1 MTKQTTK
8 TDNLPAG
15 FKDISKRVRS
25 TMAGR
30 YTQYT
35 DDNSGECTVNFNEAQ
50 TKAISYILSHV
61 VKQNGAFLT
70 CFANNKPIL
79 DNDLET
85 TIDACAMH
93 TEALKRPYI
102 RHVLT
107 SAPMSFQRYQ
117 YCPGFPQFL
126 KVDGAT
132 TYNTWHENPRLEVT
146 DASFQKWLS
155 SKEEAK
161 EWACR
166 ELDTG
171 GSKQDAY
178 GLFQVASEPQI
189 MRVMLRMLFGNENS
203 PVTTDTWEEDGEIL
217 TRWLACCVHRP
228 LERIRWAPVLR
239 GVHGVGKGTFQ
250 YFAKALMGRGS
261 VNVVNN
267 LKGITGQFNGA
278 MALTRL
284 LVVDECYSKSGMAME
299 TFKPIVS
306 EDYVDV
312 ERKGEALFQTRATHN
327 TIVFSN
333 YHVPFKSEE
342 TERRWWV
349 PSYRHYDMGS
359 DDKGTN
365 QEHHVWGNRLIR
377 KALPLDGRGDQR
389 QLVDLLHWLKLVAD
403 NTPKSFFTKAPKSV
417 GFVDLLDV
425 EVGQAQD
432 RFMDWLDGLK
442 PQDAF
447 TLANVVG
454 ESGIAQS
461 EMKKVLEKR
470 GFRSCQWKQ
479 HGNRKHWTK
488 APNGVAPNELVE
500 YQAA

>member
-1 MTKQTTK
+1 MTKQPTK

-15 FKDISKRVRS
+15 FENISQRVRS
-25 TMAGR
+25 TMGGR

-35 DDNSGECTVNFNEAQ
+35 DENGGEHTVNFNEAQ
-50 TKAISYILSHV
+50 TKAVSYILSHV
-61 VKQNGAFLT
+61 VKHNGAFLT

-85 TIDACAMH
+85 TIDVCAMH
-93 TEALKRPYI
+93 TNALKRPNI
-102 RHVLT
+102 KHVLE
-107 SAPMSFQRYQ
+107 SAPMSFQQYQ

-132 TYNTWHENPRLEVT
+132 TYNTWHASSRLEVT
-146 DASFQKWLS
+146 DASFQEWIA

-161 EWACR
+161 EWASY
-166 ELDTG
+166 ELDAG

-178 GLFQVASEPQI
+178 ELFRVTSEPQI

-203 PVTTDTWEEDGEIL
+203 PVTTDTWEEDCEIL

-250 YFAKALMGRGS
+250 HFANALMGQGS
-261 VNVVNN
+261 VSVVNN
-267 LKGITGQFNGA
+267 LKGITDQFNGA

-284 LVVDECYSKSGMAME
+284 LVVDECYSKSNMAME

-312 ERKGEALFQTRATHN
+312 ERKGEARFQTRATHN

-333 YHVPFKSEE
+333 HYVPFKSEE

-359 DDKGTN
+359 DDKDTN
-365 QEHHVWGNRLIR
+365 QAYHAWGNSLIR
-377 KALPLDGRGDQR
+377 KALPLGKRGDQS

-432 RFMDWLDGLK
+432 CFMDWLDGLQ
-442 PQDAF
+442 PRDAF
-447 TLANVVG
+447 TLANVVPQ
-454 ESGIAQS
+454 SGIAQS
-461 EMKKVLEKR
+461 EMVKLLEQR
-470 GFRSCQWKQ
+470 GLRSCQWKQ

-488 APNGVAPNELVE
+488 APNGVAPNKLVE

>member
-1 MTKQTTK
+1 MTKQPTK

-15 FKDISKRVRS
+15 FKDISTSVRS
-25 TMAGR
+25 TMANR

-35 DDNSGECTVNFNEAQ
+35 DEQGQVQQLSFNNEQ
-50 TKAISYILSHV
+50 TKAVSYILSRV
-61 VKQNGAFLT
+61 VKHNGAFLT

-79 DNDLET
+79 ENDLET
-85 TIDACAMH
+85 TIDVCAMH
-93 TEALKRPYI
+93 TKALKRRDI
-102 RHVLT
+102 KHVLAL
-107 SAPMSFQRYQ
+107 APMSFQRYQ

-132 TYNTWHENPRLEVT
+132 TYNTWHENTRLKVT

-155 SKEEAK
+155 AKEEAK
-161 EWACR
+161 EWASC
-166 ELDTG
+166 ELDEG
-171 GSKQDAY
+171 GSKQNAY
-178 GLFQVASEPQI
+178 ELFQAVSEPLI
-189 MRVMLRMLFGNENS
+189 MRVMLRMLFGNEHS
-203 PVTTDTWEEDGEIL
+203 PVTTDTWEEDCEIL

-239 GVHGVGKGTFQ
+239 GAHGIGKGTFQ
-250 YFAKALMGRGS
+250 HFAQALIGRGS
-261 VNVVNN
+261 VSVVNN
-267 LKGITGQFNGA
+267 LNGITGQFNGA

-306 EDYVDV
+306 EDYVEV
-312 ERKGEALFQTRATHN
+312 ERKGEARYQTRATHN

-333 YHVPFKSEE
+333 HHVPFKSEE

-359 DDKGTN
+359 DDKDVNQAFHAWGN
-365 QEHHVWGNRLIR
+365 QEVR
-377 KALPLDGRGDQR
+377 KALPLDGRGDQS
-389 QLVDLLHWLKLVAD
+389 QLVDLLHWLKLVAN

-425 EVGQAQD
+425 EVGQARD

-442 PQDAF
+442 SRDAF
-447 TLANVVG
+447 TWDNVVAG
-454 ESGIAQS
+454 SGIPQS
-461 EMKKVLEKR
+461 ELKKVLEHR
-470 GFRSCQWKQ
+470 GLRSCQWKR

-488 APNGVAPNELVE
+488 APRGTSPNNLVV

>member
-1 MTKQTTK
+1 MTKQPTK

-25 TMAGR
+25 TMANR

-35 DDNSGECTVNFNEAQ
+35 DEQGQVQRLSFNNAQ
-50 TKAISYILSHV
+50 TKAVSYILSRV
-61 VKQNGAFLT
+61 VKHNGAFLT

-85 TIDACAMH
+85 TVDVCAMH
-93 TEALKRPYI
+93 THALDRADIK
-102 RHVLT
+102 HVLT
-107 SAPMSFQRYQ
+107 SAPLSFQRYQ

-132 TYNTWHENPRLEVT
+132 TYNTWHASSRLEVT
-146 DASFQKWLS
+146 DVSFQKWVA
-155 SKEEAK
+155 SKDEAK
-161 EWACR
+161 EWASC
-166 ELDTG
+166 ELDAG
-171 GSKQDAY
+171 GSKQAAY
-178 GLFQVASEPQI
+178 ELFQVTSEPQI

-203 PVTTDTWEEDGEIL
+203 PVTTDTWEEDCEIL

-239 GVHGVGKGTFQ
+239 GVHGVGKGTFHH
-250 YFAKALMGRGS
+250 FAKALMGQGS

-267 LKGITGQFNGA
+267 LNGITGQFNGA

-284 LVVDECYSKSGMAME
+284 LVVDECYSKSRMAME

-312 ERKGEALFQTRATHN
+312 ERKGEARFQTRATHN

-359 DDKGTN
+359 DDKDTN
-365 QEHHVWGNRLIR
+365 QEHHAWGNRLIR
-377 KALPLDGRGDQR
+377 KALPLNDRGDQS

-432 RFMDWLDGLK
+432 HFMDWLDGLK

-447 TLANVVG
+447 TLANVVA

-461 EMKKVLEKR
+461 EMKKVLEQR
-470 GFRSCQWKQ
+470 GLRSCQWKK

-488 APNGVAPNELVE
+488 APHGASPNNLVE

>member
-1 MTKQTTK
+1 MTKQPTK

-15 FKDISKRVRS
+15 FEDISKRVRS
-25 TMAGR
+25 TMVGR
-30 YTQYT
+30 YTKYT
-35 DDNSGECTVNFNEAQ
+35 DEDGGEHTVNFNEEQ
-50 TKAISYILSHV
+50 TKAVSYILSHV
-61 VKQNGAFLT
+61 VKHNGAFLT

-79 DNDLET
+79 ENDLET

-93 TEALKRPYI
+93 THLKRRLI
-102 RHVLT
+102 KHVLE

-132 TYNTWHENPRLEVT
+132 TYNTWHENSRLEVN

-155 SKEEAK
+155 SKEETKAVVSV
-161 EWACR
+161 A
-166 ELDTG
+166 LDDG
-171 GSKQDAY
+171 ASKNDAY
-178 GLFQVASEPQI
+178 ALFQVASEPQI

-203 PVTTDTWEEDGEIL
+203 PVTTDTWEEDCEIL

-239 GVHGVGKGTFQ
+239 GAHGIGKGTFQ
-250 YFAKALMGRGS
+250 HFAKALMGQGS

-267 LKGITGQFNGA
+267 LNGITGQFNGA

-306 EDYVDV
+306 EDYVEV
-312 ERKGEALFQTRATHN
+312 ERKGEARFQTRATHN

-333 YHVPFKSEE
+333 HHVPFKSEE

-349 PSYRHYDMGS
+349 PSYRHYDIGS
-359 DDKGTN
+359 DDKDVN
-365 QEHHVWGNRLIR
+365 QAFHARGNSLIR
-377 KALPLDGRGDQR
+377 KALPLDGRGDQS

-432 RFMDWLDGLK
+432 HFLGWLDDRDAE
-442 PQDAF
+442 DAF
-447 TLANVVG
+447 TLANVVA
-454 ESGIAQS
+454 ESGIAQT
-461 EMKKVLEKR
+461 EMVRLLEKR
-470 GFRSCQWKQ
+470 GLRSCQWKQ
-479 HGNRKHWTK
+479 QGNRKFWTK
-488 APNGVAPNELVE
+488 APKGSSPKRPVT
-500 YQAA
+500 YQAL

>member
-1 MTKQTTK
+1 MTNHPANTK
-8 TDNLPAG
+8 NLPAG
-15 FKDISKRVRS
+15 FEDISKRVRS
-25 TMAGR
+25 TMVGR

-35 DDNSGECTVNFNEAQ
+35 DENGNVHAISFNKAQ
-50 TKAISYILSHV
+50 TKAVSHILSHV
-61 VKQNGAFLT
+61 VKHNGTFLT

-85 TIDACAMH
+85 TVDVCAMH
-93 TEALKRPYI
+93 TDALKRSDI
-102 RHVLT
+102 RHVLI

-132 TYNTWHENPRLEVT
+132 SYNTWHANPRLEVT
-146 DASFQKWLS
+146 DASFRKWVA
-155 SKEEAK
+155 SKGEAK
-161 EWACR
+161 EWASY
-166 ELDTG
+166 ELDAG
-171 GSKQDAY
+171 GTKQDAY
-178 GLFQVASEPQI
+178 ELFQVTSEPQI

-203 PVTTDTWEEDGEIL
+203 PVTTDTWEEDCAIL

-239 GVHGVGKGTFQ
+239 GAHGIGKGTFQ
-250 YFAKALMGRGS
+250 HFAQALIGRGS
-261 VNVVNN
+261 VSVVNN
-267 LKGITGQFNGA
+267 LNGITGQFNGA
-278 MALTRL
+278 RALTRL

-306 EDYVDV
+306 EDYVEV
-312 ERKGEALFQTRATHN
+312 ERKGEARFQTRATHN

-333 YHVPFKSEE
+333 HHVPFKSEE

-349 PSYRHYDMGS
+349 PSYRHYDIGS
-359 DDKGTN
+359 DDKNVNQAFHAWGN
-365 QEHHVWGNRLIR
+365 QEVR
-377 KALPLDGRGDQR
+377 KALPLDGRGDQS
-389 QLVDLLHWLKLVAD
+389 QLVDLLHWLKLVAN
-403 NTPKSFFTKAPKSV
+403 NTSKSFFTKAPKSV

-432 RFMDWLDGLK
+432 RFVDWLEGLK
-442 PQDAF
+442 AQDAF
-447 TLANVVG
+447 TLTNVVA
-454 ESGIAQS
+454 ESGIAQT
-461 EMKKVLEKR
+461 EMVNLLEKR
-470 GFRSCQWKQ
+470 GFRSCQWRQ

-488 APNGVAPNELVE
+488 APNGVSPNNLIE